1 MTNNCFINLPV
12 LVADRETLW
21 SNTMTFELIAQ
32 ARTLQGTGASRRLRR
47 AGNVPGIVY
56 GGEAAPQSIEV
67 EHNDLL
73 LKLKK
78 EAFHSTIINLVLDGK
93 KQQVLL
99 RDTQVHAY
107 RPLVLHVDF
116 QRVDATHELH
126 VKVPLHFINEEVAPG
141 VKLGG
146 GLVNHVTTE
155 VDVQCL
161 AKDLPEFIEVDLSAL
176 KIGDSI
182 HLSQLKLPKGVKLVH
197 HSADDSV
204 VVGIVGKG
212 GASEEAAEGEAAAE

>member
-1 MTNNCFINLPV
+1 MQ
-12 LVADRETLW
+12 
-21 SNTMTFELIAQ
+21 FELNAQ
-32 ARTLQGTGASRRLRR
+32 AHTLQGTGASRRLRH
-47 AGNVPGIVY
+47 AAKVPGIVY

-67 EHNDLL
+67 DHNDLL

-78 EAFHSTIINLVLDGK
+78 EAFHSSIINLIVDGK
-93 KQQVLL
+93 KEQVLL

-107 RPLVLHVDF
+107 KPLVLHVDF

-141 VKLGG
+141 VKLNG
-146 GLVNHVTTE
+146 GLVNHVMTE

-161 AKDLPEFIEVDLSAL
+161 AGDLPEFIEVDLSAL
-176 KIGDSI
+176 KVGDSI
-182 HLSQLKLPKGVKLVH
+182 HLSQLKLPKGVKIVH
-197 HSADDSV
+197 HTADDSV

-212 GASEEAAEGEAAAE
+212 GSSEEAAAGEAAAE